1 MTDKLTSTNLSGE
14 LLDITITS
22 MNNPYGIEKVWYSMH
37 YGIYLPLTKYIGELS
52 EIGEITS
59 DDKTTKRKLRLQF
72 LRYCEHDNILE
83 DFFKVLLCW
92 LNGGGDKKGPYIPG
106 EYNFSQYYQQKLILT
121 VSGGNIITI
130 FAKLLQNI
138 SFVATRQTYRDS
150 TELYTYLT
158 TTNQQILTELEN
170 KTGSE
175 MTKFQILEHIKNKLD
190 SHKLLA
196 SIYNLLEITSYS
208 DFDFNLL
215 PNKDPDTKYMSS
227 DEALKHISDIY
238 KTLEGDVY
246 QSKELKTTQGFTL
259 FRVKSSVMCELDK
272 PDLDQTLKSQKN
284 NCYDA
289 KKAGVISQDLID
301 RLMPQLINREDRNI
315 HGLQDSNWN
324 LCKQYIEHLL
334 VKKQKIAIAT
344 KFNVYT
350 AIGYISEK
358 IKSKELANGKFSIG
372 KDDLELES
380 IIYYI
385 NYNTYHLN
393 EVIKKWENGNLKSSR
408 GGIVSKP
415 YLEVCQSFISLDT
428 IINSSYLLSIIGSII
443 AQYLN
448 FSDSHT
454 IPKSLPLSEK
464 ILEKIERDIK
474 QSGIIECQS
483 AKMLPSKITLVNS
496 TSIKE
501 FGAVMKRDLKQPLQ
515 TLRFSDVGFPDG
527 INIVLNIISPDIPK
541 PTPSTSL
548 EELFDGL
555 NIYRVE
561 GPDDLVKR
569 GGKKKSKKTRKIYKK
584 NRKTKKYNLKKI
596 KKQNKTRKTK

>member
-22 MNNPYGIEKVWYSMH
+22 MNNPYGIEKMWYSMH

-72 LRYCEHDNILE
+72 LKYCEHDNILE

-92 LNGGGDKKGPYIPG
+92 LNGGGDKKGPYVPG

-138 SFVATRQTYRDS
+138 SFAATRQTYRDS

-190 SHKLLA
+190 SHKLVD
-196 SIYNLLEITSYS
+196 SIYKLLEITSYS

-246 QSKELKTTQGFTL
+246 QSKELETSQGFTL
-259 FRVKSSVMCELDK
+259 FRVKSSVMCEVDK
-272 PDLDQTLKSQKN
+272 PDLDQTLKLQKN

-289 KKAGVISQDLID
+289 KKGGVISQDLID
-301 RLMPQLINREDRNI
+301 RLMPQLINRDDRNVP
-315 HGLQDSNWN
+315 GLQDSNWS

-358 IKSKELANGKFSIG
+358 IKSKELANGKFSMR
-372 KDDLELES
+372 KDELELES

-393 EVIKKWENGNLKSSR
+393 EVIKKWENGNFKNSR

-454 IPKSLPLSEK
+454 KPMSLPLSEK
-464 ILEKIERDIK
+464 ILEKIESDMK
-474 QSGIIECQS
+474 SSGIIECQS

-496 TSIKE
+496 TGIKE
-501 FGAVMKRDLKQPLQ
+501 FGTVMKRDLKQPLQ

>member
-22 MNNPYGIEKVWYSMH
+22 MNNPYGIEKVWYCMR

-59 DDKTTKRKLRLQF
+59 DDKTTKRTLRLQF
-72 LRYCEHDNILE
+72 LKYCEGDNILE

-92 LNGGGDKKGPYIPG
+92 LNGGGDKKGPYVPG

-138 SFVATRQTYRDS
+138 SFAATTQMYRNNE
-150 TELYTYLT
+150 ELYTYLT

-170 KTGSE
+170 KRGSE
-175 MTKFQILEHIKNKLD
+175 ITKFQILEHIKNKLD
-190 SHKLLA
+190 SSRLLAGINKLLETT
-196 SIYNLLEITSYS
+196 LYS

-215 PNKDPDTKYMSS
+215 PNKDPYTKDMSS
-227 DEALKHISDIY
+227 DEALKYISEIY
-238 KTLEGDVY
+238 KTLESDVY
-246 QSKELKTTQGFTL
+246 QSKELETPQGFAL
-259 FRVKSSVMCELDK
+259 FRVKSSVMCEVNK
-272 PDLDQTLKSQKN
+272 PDLDKTLKLQKN

-289 KKAGVISQDLID
+289 KKAEVISQYLID

-315 HGLQDSNWN
+315 PGLQDSNWN

-344 KFNVYT
+344 QFNVYT
-350 AIGYISEK
+350 AIKYISEK
-358 IKSKELANGKFSIG
+358 IISKELANGKYSIK
-372 KDDLELES
+372 KDDLDLES

-385 NYNTYHLN
+385 NYNTYHFN
-393 EVIKKWENGNLKSSR
+393 EVIKNWENGNLKSSR
-408 GGIVSKP
+408 GGILSIP
-415 YLEVCQSFISLDT
+415 YLEVCKTFISLDT
-428 IINSSYLLSIIGSII
+428 IMNSGYLLSIIGSII

-448 FSDSHT
+448 FADSHI
-454 IPKSLPLSEK
+454 IPTSVPLSEK
-464 ILEKIERDIK
+464 ILEKIESDMK
-474 QSGIIECQS
+474 HSGIIECQS

-501 FGAVMKRDLKQPLQ
+501 FSDVMKRKLKQPLQ

-527 INIVLNIISPDIPK
+527 INIVLNIISPYITK
-541 PTPSTSL
+541 STPSTSL
-548 EELFDGL
+548 VEEP
-555 NIYRVE
+555 E
-561 GPDDLVKR
+561 DLVKR
-569 GGKKKSKKTRKIYKK
+569 GGGKKSKKTRKIYKK
-584 NRKTKKYNLKKI
+584 KRKTKKYNQKK
-596 KKQNKTRKTK
+596 KKKKNRTRKTKYYL

>member
-22 MNNPYGIEKVWYSMH
+22 MNNPYGTEKVWYCMH

-52 EIGEITS
+52 EIGEITI
-59 DDKTTKRKLRLQF
+59 DDKTTKRTLRLDF
-72 LRYCEHDNILE
+72 LKNCEDDNILE

-92 LNGGGDKKGPYIPG
+92 LNGGGDKKGPYVPG

-138 SFVATRQTYRDS
+138 SLAATTQKYEDS
-150 TELYTYLT
+150 EELYTYLT

-175 MTKFQILEHIKNKLD
+175 ITKFEILEHIKNKLD
-190 SHKLLA
+190 SRHELLATIYKLL
-196 SIYNLLEITSYS
+196 ETTSYS

-215 PNKDPDTKYMSS
+215 PNKDPDTKDKSS

-238 KTLEGDVY
+238 KTLESDVY
-246 QSKELKTTQGFTL
+246 KSKEHKTPQGFTL
-259 FRVKSSVMCELDK
+259 FRVKSSVMCEVNK
-272 PDLDQTLKSQKN
+272 PDLDKTLKQQKD
-284 NCYDA
+284 NCYAA

-301 RLMPQLINREDRNI
+301 RLMPQLINREDENI
-315 HGLQDSNWN
+315 PGLQDSNWN

-358 IKSKELANGKFSIG
+358 IESEELAKGKFSIE

-408 GGIVSKP
+408 GGILSMS
-415 YLEVCQSFISLDT
+415 YLKVCQSFISLDT

-443 AQYLN
+443 AHYLN

-454 IPKSLPLSEK
+454 IPKALPLSEK
-464 ILEKIERDIK
+464 ILEKINRDIK
-474 QSGIIECQS
+474 HSGIIGCQN
-483 AKMLPSKITLVNS
+483 AEMLPSKITLVNS
-496 TSIKE
+496 TSIE
-501 FGAVMKRDLKQPLQ
+501 GFGTVMRRNLKQPLQ

-548 EELFDGL
+548 EELFNGL
-555 NIYRVE
+555 NIYKVDE
-561 GPDDLVKR
+561 SDLVKR

-584 NRKTKKYNLKKI
+584 KRKTKKYNQKK
-596 KKQNKTRKTK
+596 KKKENKTRKTK